1 MSDYYN
7 EHDPFAAAW
16 LRELIAAGEIPAG
29 DVDERSIEDVVPSD
43 LVGYRHCHFFAG
55 IGGWALAMRLA
66 DWPDD
71 LPLWTGSC
79 PCQPFSAAGQG
90 AGFADERHLW
100 PAFYWLIR
108 QCRPRY
114 VCGEQ
119 VASGDALRWWDL
131 VATDLEGAGYACTAV
146 DLPAASVGAPHKRS
160 RLFWLADATTE
171 RHDRRRAGE
180 ACDESR
186 TVERLERLRATSVV
200 MADADQHGAQRAG
213 RAQFVA
219 DVRWAD
225 GGVADTD
232 GGHTSAAR
240 EQRSGQHGL
249 RTASGHAHGAAGL
262 AECADHAISMA
273 DTSDYGCCGRSRP
286 ERDSAGT
293 GQSHACGHQPDGC
306 GDAGDG
312 MGDTRG
318 AGSAEQRWRRDESS
332 RLATASGADAW
343 ADLEW
348 LPCTDGKA
356 RPTESRILLI
366 PDELSDQLGYSRNAR
381 GTWTLSPLIQ
391 KTTNRAGR
399 LRGYGN
405 AIVPQA
411 AAEVLR
417 AWQAVMR

>member
-1 MSDYYN
+1 MITPRAYYN

-29 DVDERSIEDVVPSD
+29 HVDERDIQDVQPSE

-55 IGGWALAMRLA
+55 IGGWAYALRLA
-66 DWPDD
+66 EWPEDQ
-71 LPLWTGSC
+71 PLWTGSC

-100 PAFYWLIR
+100 PSFHWLIS
-108 QCRPRY
+108 QCQPRY

-160 RLFWLADATTE
+160 RLFWLADAN
-171 RHDRRRAGE
+171 
-180 ACDESR
+180 
-186 TVERLERLRATSVV
+186 
-200 MADADQHGAQRAG
+200 QHGAQRAG
-213 RAQFVA
+213 GSQFKSDVRCADGVLVA
-219 DVRWAD
+219 DATTERHD
-225 GGVADTD
+225 G
-232 GGHTSAAR
+232 R
-240 EQRSGQHGL
+240 R
-249 RTASGHAHGAAGL
+249 
-262 AECADHAISMA
+262 
-273 DTSDYGCCGRSRP
+273 GRGWP
-286 ERDSAGT
+286 ERDSAEGR
-293 GQSHACGHQPDGC
+293 QQDPCGHQPDGC
-306 GDAGDG
+306 GDGGGLLAHA
-312 MGDTRG
+312 RG
-318 AGSAEQRWRRDESS
+318 QGSAEQRRRRDESS

-343 ADLEW
+343 ADLIW

-356 RPTESRILLI
+356 RPTESRILEI
-366 PDELSDQLGYSRNAR
+366 PDELSDQLGYGRNAR

-417 AWQAVMR
+417 AWQAVMP